1 MLRSIA
7 LWLEERLH
15 LTKLFESTAGHKVPP
30 STNSWF
36 YVFGSGT
43 LLCFILQ
50 IVTGTLLAFV
60 YVPSA
65 SQAWTSLQYLNN
77 EQFLGWFLRA
87 VHNWGSIFMVAI
99 MSLHLVQTF
108 LFGAY
113 KYPRE
118 LTWVSGCVLFLC
130 TLGMAFT
137 GQVLRFD
144 QDAYWGL
151 GIGASIMGRVPL
163 IGAQLVHLMLAGS
176 TIAGETLSRFFS
188 LHVFVVPGLII
199 ALLSLHLRLV
209 LTKGI
214 NEYPKPGSVVT
225 KESYESEYEEM
236 VNKTGVPFVPNVIG
250 KDLIFSGCLIV
261 AIVTC
266 ALVFGPAGPC
276 GPPNPT
282 LIHTAPKPDFY
293 FLPVYAILALLPA
306 YMETF
311 LLVAP
316 VIGLAILILLPF
328 YSGTARRAIAD
339 VPLPWSWCCWPFLQ
353 WAARVPRD
361 IRALVPAH
369 GGLERRSHPSGLL
382 KGRSALELHGAILIQ
397 SKQCRNCHSL
407 GGEGGQRGPALDTV
421 ATRLTPDQ
429 MIRQV
434 IQGSG
439 NMPAYG
445 KNLSPAEVTAL
456 VASCKR
462 CGRLSA
468 RSEDSTQPA
477 QPASQTACQQL
488 HEPVARHKMDPIAA
502 AVLSSWTLD
511 WKTVCLLLAV
521 GVLYFAAGGAFI
533 ANCLGN
539 TRSGSWLPL
548 PVVC

>member
-15 LTKLFESTAGHKVPP
+15 LMKLFESTAGHKVPP

-50 IVTGTLLAFV
+50 IVTGTCLAFV
-60 YVPSA
+60 YVPST
-65 SQAWTSLQYLNN
+65 SQAWTSLEYLNN

-87 VHNWGSIFMVAI
+87 VHNWGSIFMVGI
-99 MSLHLVQTF
+99 MTLHLVQTF

-118 LTWVSGCVLFLC
+118 LTWVSGCFLFLC

-151 GIGASIMGRVPL
+151 GIGASIMGRIPFV
-163 IGAQLVHLMLAGS
+163 GAQAVHLMLAGS

-188 LHVFVVPGLII
+188 LHVFVVPGTIL

-209 LTKGI
+209 LTRGI
-214 NEYPKPGSVVT
+214 NEYPTPGSVVT
-225 KESYESEYEEM
+225 KQSYAAGYQEM
-236 VNKTGVPFVPNVIG
+236 VEKTGVPFVPNVIG
-250 KDLIFSGCLIV
+250 KDLIFSGLLTI

-266 ALVFGPAGPC
+266 ALVFGPAGPS

-293 FLPVYAILALLPA
+293 FLPIYAVLALLPA

-311 LLVAP
+311 LLLVAP
-316 VIGLAILILLPF
+316 VLGLAVLILLPF
-328 YSGTARRAIAD
+328 YSGTGEKSFRRRPMAVVVVLFA
-339 VPLPWSWCCWPFLQ
+339 LLTAGLLAYLGTFAPWSPHMEAWSKDATP
-353 WAARVPRD
+353 AAYV
-361 IRALVPAH
+361 
-369 GGLERRSHPSGLL
+369 
-382 KGRSALELHGAILIQ
+382 KGRSALELQGAILVQ

-407 GGEGGQRGPALDTV
+407 GSGGGLRGPALDSV
-421 ATRLTPDQ
+421 ATRLTRDQ
-429 MIRQV
+429 LIRQV

-445 KNLSPAEVTAL
+445 KNLRPAEVTAL
-456 VASCKR
+456 VSFMQTLR
-462 CGRLSA
+462 PSYQPPA
-468 RSEDSTQPA
+468 RDATRA
-477 QPASQTACQQL
+477 
-488 HEPVARHKMDPIAA
+488 AR
-502 AVLSSWTLD
+502 
-511 WKTVCLLLAV
+511 
-521 GVLYFAAGGAFI
+521 
-533 ANCLGN
+533 
-539 TRSGSWLPL
+539 
-548 PVVC
+548 